1 MVDAGWKQW
10 LRENRVPLLFLLIML
25 LAAPM
30 RGLWAPDEP
39 NFAQCVR
46 EMREGG
52 EWLLPYFNGRPY
64 NEKPIL
70 FYWAMKCSAILCD
83 KLTGGLGFVNGI
95 SAWALRLPS
104 VFAAGVF
111 VFAMR
116 RWAARFADR
125 AYSEICAIVLAATAI
140 WIWQAQ
146 FIQID
151 MLFSVLV
158 AWSWLA
164 WLGGYLLLRGEAAP
178 KHPNEAR
185 TWFFMSYAS
194 LGLAFLAKGPL
205 AIVLS
210 VPVIAAFIL
219 WQRDWKAI
227 RQMSPL
233 WGALILLVVISPWY
247 IAAAVKGGA
256 DYAYNLLIYQNFGR
270 ALNAWAHVQP
280 WWRYAR
286 YIAGDL
292 MPWTL
297 LLPFLAVFLFKGRKQ
312 LNSASRFVTLAMVVP
327 VLVLSCSQSKQGKYV
342 LMIYPFIAMAMGQM
356 LHRFANEIAP
366 KVARW
371 INALYATLF
380 GLIGLA
386 ALVVVFAGGRVTQM
400 LIPGYRGPVAA
411 ISLILLLGAGLF
423 AIGATKRTT
432 RNLVRNMGI
441 TVGLLF
447 LVGGTWGF
455 RVLDLQKGYG
465 AWTEKVKPL
474 ITGKQVYFWQPNHLR
489 DISAGAMIYTDN
501 MVMPEIRS
509 AEELE
514 KLPAGTYLVASER
527 DWPQDQGGLT
537 DAGRAMF
544 STAVKMP
551 IGGAGLVLME
561 KTGANGTS

>member
-25 LAAPM
+25 LATPM

-52 EWLLPYFNGRPY
+52 DWLLPYFNGRPY

-70 FYWAMKCSAILCD
+70 FYWAMKYSAILCD

-116 RWAARFADR
+116 RWAARFADK
-125 AYSEICAIVLAATAI
+125 ASAEISAIVLATTAI

-151 MLFSVLV
+151 MLFAALV

-164 WLGGYLLLRGEAAP
+164 WLGGYLLLRGKATSQS
-178 KHPNEAR
+178 PNEER

-210 VPVIAAFIL
+210 VPVIAAFIA

-227 RQMSPL
+227 RQMRPL
-233 WGALILLVVISPWY
+233 WGGLILLAVISPWY
-247 IAAAVKGGA
+247 VAAAVKGGA

-280 WWRYAR
+280 WWRYVR

-292 MPWTL
+292 TPWTL

-312 LNSASRFVTLAMVVP
+312 FNSASRFVTLAMIVP

-342 LMIYPFIAMAMGQM
+342 LMIYPFIALAMGQM
-356 LHRFANEIAP
+356 LHKFANEIAP

-371 INALYATLF
+371 INALYAALF
-380 GLIGLA
+380 GFVGLA
-386 ALVVVFAGGRVTQM
+386 TFVVAIAGGRVMQA

-423 AIGATKRTT
+423 AIGAIKRTT
-432 RNLVRNMGI
+432 RNFVRNMGI
-441 TVGLLF
+441 TIGLLF

-465 AWTEKVKPL
+465 AWTERVKPL

-514 KLPAGTYLVASER
+514 KLPAGTYIVASER

-544 STAVKMP
+544 NMAVKMP
-551 IGGAGLVLME
+551 IGGAGLVLLE
-561 KTGANGTS
+561 KKGAND